1 MKMVNRTIGIVET
14 EGLLEAFLAGDAMI
28 KGSNVEIT
36 GRYLLGGGIVTLVVS
51 GAPGAVKSAISIAE
65 KGSETKGIRTAI
77 IPNLSSRVA
86 NIMFSSGEAPERTPL
101 STGKI
106 TRKFE
111 KMNKP
116 LDRIEPVPKEA
127 VPSIFDSR
135 LGSEDHLEQSY
146 MNRQKKERSQTEVK
160 KRQALI
166 IQYLVA
172 NRHRKIAISDMER
185 VIPNTSKVTLRRDIG
200 ELIEQGKI
208 LKNGK
213 GRATHYSIA

>member
-1 MKMVNRTIGIVET
+1 
-14 EGLLEAFLAGDAMI
+14 
-28 KGSNVEIT
+28 
-36 GRYLLGGGIVTLVVS
+36 
-51 GAPGAVKSAISIAE
+51 
-65 KGSETKGIRTAI
+65 
-77 IPNLSSRVA
+77 
-86 NIMFSSGEAPERTPL
+86 MFSSGDAPERTPL
-101 STGKI
+101 SPGKI
-106 TRKFE
+106 ARKFE
-111 KMNKP
+111 KISKP
-116 LDRIEPVPKEA
+116 VERIEPVPKEA
-127 VPSIFDSR
+127 VPSIFDTR
-135 LGSEDHLEQSY
+135 LGGEDHLEQSY
-146 MNRQKKERSQTEVK
+146 MNRQKKERSQKEVK